1 MNYVLLVFIIIL
13 ALIILPIFISFKL
26 YYNVLLN
33 TLVFS
38 FSIFGIKIINAQGK
52 FKGAQLVIFGKKK
65 DKNFKFDPQDKH
77 LQFFNKFIYLLFLK
91 IKITKLN
98 IFCDVGKTN
107 DAFTPCIIKSSID
120 IVLRSLLGF
129 AYTKKG
135 VFNTVV
141 GGEVNFEQNKFIFSL
156 NLCVVL
162 NLFLVLWCLVQAQIK
177 IIRGSNYA
185 KCRW

>member
-1 MNYVLLVFIIIL
+1 MNYVFLVFIIIL
-13 ALIILPIFISFKL
+13 ALIILPIFIGFKL

-38 FSIFGIKIINAQGK
+38 FSIFGIKIINVQGK
-52 FKGAQLVIFGKKK
+52 FKGAQLVIFGKNEN
-65 DKNFKFDPQDKH
+65 KNFKFDPKDKH

-91 IKITKLN
+91 IKIIKLN

-120 IVLRSLLGF
+120 IILRSLLGF

-135 VFNTVV
+135 VFNTIV
-141 GGEVNFEQNKFIFSL
+141 GGDVNFKQDKFIFNL
-156 NLCVVL
+156 NLCIIL
-162 NLFLVLWCLVQAQIK
+162 NLFLVLLCLVQAKIK
-177 IIRGSNYA
+177 II
-185 KCRW
+185 KEKKLCKM